1 LKIFLCLFVA
11 IRHFLQSVL
20 AMLGRFFSTT
30 SARMRVLISLSA
42 VPVMIIAATL
52 ALRNYRELMTGSAQ
66 RAVEAIQN
74 LDQQFLHDTDR
85 LRSALETIGNMDLT
99 PDQIVHAL
107 KLAETIS
114 GQRYC
119 SLSILDESGKP
130 IASVVPRGPSCTDV
144 ERLAPPGPVHGTLLE
159 AVQKSG
165 TMQDNGA
172 FLRITV
178 PAQFLD
184 VPESHGYLMGIIQIS
199 RPSTYLR
206 NSSGWEVFSDSAN
219 PVQAWLLMH
228 NGELAPVC
236 TDCQWET
243 PPPELVRTLQ
253 AQLESKGRGT
263 VSLSSPQGGYA
274 LGAIAGGADILIA
287 TQQTPLEIEALR
299 NTVFQIAAILFA
311 LAAGLVGVTLAANIV
326 LVWPLRR
333 LTYSVQKWQMEGV
346 FDARIT
352 RTMPL
357 ELQRLGQAF
366 TRATRRLSRQEKRLK
381 KAVAHQ
387 ALLMKEIHHRVKNNL
402 QIVASLLNLQA
413 NQISNPEARAEFALA
428 RDRIRALAT
437 LHRTLYAEDTL
448 TSLNMAVF
456 LKELC
461 EQTLHIAGAY
471 EEGRVALDID
481 CDNFWMDPDQAV
493 PLALIV
499 TELITNAIKYAFP
512 DGRRGT
518 IIMRLRRDDNQV
530 TLYIADD
537 GIGFDFNEE
546 QRAQGI
552 GLRLIHGFVRQ
563 LRGVMDYSGQ
573 KGVQFTLTIPMKD
586 NDSAAA
592 RNRA

>member
-1 LKIFLCLFVA
+1 MKVFLCLFAA
-11 IRHFLQSVL
+11 IRQFLQSIL
-20 AMLGRFFSTT
+20 AMFGRFFSTT

-42 VPVMIIAATL
+42 IPVMVIAATL
-52 ALRNYRELMTGSAQ
+52 ALHNYRELMTGSAQ
-66 RAVEAIQN
+66 RAVDAIQN

-107 KLAETIS
+107 KLAETLS

-119 SLSILDESGKP
+119 SLSILDEGGKS
-130 IASVVPRGPSCTDV
+130 IASVVPQGPSCTDV
-144 ERLAPPGPVHGTLLE
+144 EQLSPPGQVHGTLLE

-165 TMQDNGA
+165 SLQDNDA

-178 PAQFLD
+178 PAQFLG
-184 VPESHGYLMGIIQIS
+184 VPESRGYLMGIIQIS

-206 NSSGWEVFSDSAN
+206 NSSGWEAFSESTN
-219 PVQAWLLMH
+219 PVQAWLLMR

-236 TDCQWET
+236 TDCRWEA
-243 PPPELVRTLQ
+243 PAPDLVRTLQ
-253 AQLESKGRGT
+253 AQLENKGHGT
-263 VSLSSPQGGYA
+263 VALSSPQGGYA
-274 LGAIAGGADILIA
+274 LGAIAGGADILIT
-287 TQQTPLEIEALR
+287 TQQTPLETEALR
-299 NTVFQIAAILFA
+299 NMLFQIAAIVFA

-346 FDARIT
+346 FDTRIT

-366 TRATRRLSRQEKRLK
+366 TRATRRLSRQENRLK

-387 ALLMKEIHHRVKNNL
+387 VLLMKEIHHRVKNNL

-456 LKELC
+456 LRELC

-471 EEGRVALDID
+471 EEGRIALDID

-499 TELITNAIKYAFP
+499 TELVTNAIKYAFP

-518 IIMRLRRDDNQV
+518 ITMRLHRDDEQA

-546 QRAQGI
+546 HRVQGL

-573 KGVQFTLTIPMKD
+573 EGVQFTLTIPMREDDGTAEQDKP
-586 NDSAAA
+586 
-592 RNRA
+592 

>member
-1 LKIFLCLFVA
+1 
-11 IRHFLQSVL
+11 
-20 AMLGRFFSTT
+20 
-30 SARMRVLISLSA
+30 
-42 VPVMIIAATL
+42 
-52 ALRNYRELMTGSAQ
+52 
-66 RAVEAIQN
+66 
-74 LDQQFLHDTDR
+74 
-85 LRSALETIGNMDLT
+85 
-99 PDQIVHAL
+99 
-107 KLAETIS
+107 
-114 GQRYC
+114 
-119 SLSILDESGKP
+119 
-130 IASVVPRGPSCTDV
+130 
-144 ERLAPPGPVHGTLLE
+144 
-159 AVQKSG
+159 
-165 TMQDNGA
+165 
-172 FLRITV
+172 
-178 PAQFLD
+178 
-184 VPESHGYLMGIIQIS
+184 
-199 RPSTYLR
+199 
-206 NSSGWEVFSDSAN
+206 
-219 PVQAWLLMH
+219 
-228 NGELAPVC
+228 
-236 TDCQWET
+236 
-243 PPPELVRTLQ
+243 
-253 AQLESKGRGT
+253 
-263 VSLSSPQGGYA
+263 
-274 LGAIAGGADILIA
+274 
-287 TQQTPLEIEALR
+287 
-299 NTVFQIAAILFA
+299 
-311 LAAGLVGVTLAANIV
+311 
-326 LVWPLRR
+326 
-333 LTYSVQKWQMEGV
+333 
-346 FDARIT
+346 
-352 RTMPL
+352 
-357 ELQRLGQAF
+357 
-366 TRATRRLSRQEKRLK
+366 
-381 KAVAHQ
+381 
-387 ALLMKEIHHRVKNNL
+387 MKEIHHRVKNNL